1 MAERCETRN
10 TSARF
15 RLLSTCE
22 NHHCGCA
29 AQSLGAA
36 KLLIESQGVDCWV
49 LGDAI
54 EGDSETIARMMAGT
68 ALWQQR
74 HQKLDWPL
82 CLLSGG
88 ETTVKVTGTG
98 IGGPNA
104 HFALALLDALDGAR
118 GISAIVCDTD
128 GVDGAAEIA
137 GACIDDETLKNRG
150 RLGSIIGDALR
161 RQDAHTFLNL

>member
-1 MAERCETRN
+1 MY
-10 TSARF
+10 SK
-15 RLLSTCE
+15 S
-22 NHHCGCA
+22 
-29 AQSLGAA
+29 
-36 KLLIESQGVDCWV
+36 LIESQGVDCWV

-54 EGDSETIARMMAGT
+54 EGDSETIARVMAEA

-74 HQKLDWPL
+74 HQKLDRPL

-137 GACIDDETLKNRG
+137 GACIDDETLERSRAAG
-150 RLGSIIGDALR
+150 LDHRDALR
-161 RQDAHTFLNL
+161 RQDAHTFFQSLDCSVVSGPTGTNVNDFRAILIEP